1 MIRCPDCGTENKLA
15 TKFCP
20 ECGASLPAEASVD
33 NERTVLLSP
42 QTEGRAKR
50 APGTIE
56 QAMRMSPEARKPG
69 DRPPPTPPDDEMT
82 VILPKKSARPPKYE
96 PAPPTVTGPLTE
108 PIPHGKSSRSNIG
121 SGKSSVPPAA
131 RKPKT
136 PIAMVLALLV
146 IAGGSAGYLGWLI
159 LKKNKVAAPIEKVAV
174 APPVAESVQPAPAK
188 APAPSEPA
196 PPTVSAA
203 PSATPSSPTPPTPPE
218 AIAAPSPATN
228 AASKIDTAPVSLPA
242 VQSAEPVNPDTSKTE
257 RAKAERLKKEQ
268 ARLEAAKKERP
279 KKPAAAPTATAESA
293 RHAGEP
299 RPAFAPIAEPVKQE
313 PTPLALLRD
322 ELRACDGQN
331 IFTRES
337 CKQQALQRRCAGMW
351 DRVPECP
358 YKKDVRL
365 Y

>member
-1 MIRCPDCGTENKLA
+1 MIRCPDCGTEHKLS
-15 TKFCP
+15 TKFCH
-20 ECGASLPAEASVD
+20 ECGATLPAKGAPPEQEVD
-33 NERTVLLSP
+33 NERTVLLSA
-42 QTEGRAKR
+42 QAEGRAKR

-69 DRPPPTPPDDEMT
+69 DRPPPTSLDDEMT
-82 VILPKKSARPPKYE
+82 VILPKKSAPPPKYE

-108 PIPHGKSSRSNIG
+108 PIPHSKSSKSSTG

-131 RKPKT
+131 KKAKT

-159 LKKNKVAAPIEKVAV
+159 LKKNKAAAPIEKVAV
-174 APPVAESVQPAPAK
+174 APPVTESIQPPPPR

-196 PPTVSAA
+196 PPPASAISPAPPPPSTLPTPRESPAMNTGLRTGSAPPPVSAA
-203 PSATPSSPTPPTPPE
+203 PSVE
-218 AIAAPSPATN
+218 PAKPD
-228 AASKIDTAPVSLPA
+228 SK
-242 VQSAEPVNPDTSKTE
+242 AERT
-257 RAKAERLKKEQ
+257 KAERLKKEQ
-268 ARLEAAKKERP
+268 ARLEAAKKEKP
-279 KKPAAAPTATAESA
+279 KKPAVAPIAAPEPA
-293 RHAGEP
+293 RQTGEP
-299 RPAFAPIAEPVKQE
+299 RPSTSTAEPVKQE

-337 CKQQALQRRCAGMW
+337 CKQQARQHRCAGMW
-351 DRVPECP
+351 DRIPECP
-358 YKKDVRL
+358 YKKDFRL

>member
-1 MIRCPDCGTENKLA
+1 MIRCPDCGTENKLS
-15 TKFCP
+15 TKFCH
-20 ECGASLPAEASVD
+20 ECGATLPAEASVD

-108 PIPHGKSSRSNIG
+108 PIPHGKSSRSNTG

-146 IAGGSAGYLGWLI
+146 IVGGSAGYLGWLI

-174 APPVAESVQPAPAK
+174 APPVAEPMQPAPVR

-196 PPTVSAA
+196 PPPVSMA
-203 PSATPSSPTPPTPPE
+203 PSAPVSPPAPPTPPE
-218 AIAAPSPATN
+218 AHAAPSPATKT
-228 AASKIDTAPVSLPA
+228 ALKIDTAPVPSPA
-242 VQSAEPVNPDTSKTE
+242 VKSAEPAKPDMSKAE
-257 RAKAERLKKEQ
+257 RTRAERLKKEQ
-268 ARLEAAKKERP
+268 ARLEAAKREKP
-279 KKPAAAPTATAESA
+279 KKPAVAPNATAESV
-293 RHAGEP
+293 RHVGEP

-337 CKQQALQRRCAGMW
+337 CKQQARQRRCAGMW
-351 DRVPECP
+351 DRAPECP